1 MTMQGNTAVL
11 LAAKYGT
18 RPGLEV
24 NHITTI
30 IVTTTITPITTTIT
44 MTTMIKVLLS
54 CPTVDLD
61 TVDNLGRGLKEMV
74 ASSLCFNQNY
84 FTATIGV
91 PLLIFCNISF
101 FQVRD
106 SWRLS
111 TGEKAEVWLNRF
123 YVRFIFLPFFKVEE
137 LIETEQRRRRRETLE
152 EGGHLGGSRNNLEE
166 EARELT
172 RLKEQVENK
181 VSRRQNIWNYW
192 TSNCK

>member
-123 YVRFIFLPFFKVEE
+123 YVSFIFL
-137 LIETEQRRRRRETLE
+137 
-152 EGGHLGGSRNNLEE
+152 
-166 EARELT
+166 
-172 RLKEQVENK
+172 RLR
-181 VSRRQNIWNYW
+181 S
-192 TSNCK
+192 

>member
-1 MTMQGNTAVL
+1 MQGNTAVL

-30 IVTTTITPITTTIT
+30 ITPITTTIT

-84 FTATIGV
+84 FTMGM
-91 PLLIFCNISF
+91 PSPISF

-123 YVRFIFLPFFKVEE
+123 YVRFIFVALF
-137 LIETEQRRRRRETLE
+137 
-152 EGGHLGGSRNNLEE
+152 
-166 EARELT
+166 
-172 RLKEQVENK
+172 
-181 VSRRQNIWNYW
+181 
-192 TSNCK
+192 